1 VKATPAVVV
10 SHKPTPS
17 HNESST
23 PAPSNVAKRPKTTA
37 SSGGDPKKPFCRI
50 KDEDWDLVKPELA
63 DNRFEA
69 NFVEYG
75 AKAHEILSQVRG
87 RGFRHEKN
95 KKKNSYRGG
104 TINSNDVKSIKF
116 SD

>member
-1 VKATPAVVV
+1 VPAKPVHTPVVA
-10 SHKPTPS
+10 HKPPQQAASTTVTPS
-17 HNESST
+17 N
-23 PAPSNVAKRPKTTA
+23 AAKRPKTG
-37 SSGGDPKKPFCRI
+37 SSDAKKPFSRI

-63 DNRFEA
+63 DNGFSA

-75 AKAHEILSQVRG
+75 AKAHEVLSQVRG

-104 TINSNDVKSIKF
+104 QINANDVKSIKF
-116 SD
+116 AD